1 MIKTLVKKVFGTK
14 FDRDRRRLQPLVDR
28 INRLEEEYRA
38 LSDEELRGKTD
49 EFRERIRGRT
59 GESAARLAELER
71 ALAGTVDEAEEE
83 RLRAEMGS
91 VLGRLREAEKQVLDE
106 LLPEAFAAVKNTCR
120 RLMGQT
126 WDVCGQPVT
135 WDMVPYDV
143 QLFGGIVL
151 HRGTIAEMATGEG
164 KTLVATMP
172 LYLNALSGKNVHL
185 VTVNDYLARRDAEWM
200 GRIYEFLGVTVG
212 CIQSGMEPA
221 ERRAVYALDITYGTN
236 NEFGFDYLRDNMAVQ
251 REGQVQRKYNYFN
264 AAANEIK
271 RGHYYAIID
280 EVDSILIDEARTP
293 LIISG
298 PVQVSTHQFK
308 QIMPRMK
315 TLFQKQTLLCN
326 RLAKEAREMW
336 EAGDRDEAVRLF
348 YKVKKGAPKNR
359 QLLTMLEDIE
369 IRRAMEKAEVEL
381 DARSSQAPRAEE
393 GRELREELFFTIEE
407 RSHEVDITDKGHQAL
422 SPDNPEEFVLP
433 DLSTAIVEIE
443 EDENL
448 GEEEKKRRIA
458 LLNEEINVKSEKIS
472 NALTSLRGLSLFEKD
487 VEYVI
492 QDNRVI
498 IVDTFTGRLMPGR
511 RYSDGL
517 HEALEAKEG
526 VEIQRES
533 QTLATVTIQNYFRMY
548 EKLAGMT
555 GTAET
560 EALEFKKIYNLD
572 VIVIPTNRPVI
583 RGTTT
588 TGSTGPGPRSSRR

>member
-1 MIKTLVKKVFGTK
+1 
-14 FDRDRRRLQPLVDR
+14 
-28 INRLEEEYRA
+28 
-38 LSDEELRGKTD
+38 
-49 EFRERIRGRT
+49 
-59 GESAARLAELER
+59 
-71 ALAGTVDEAEEE
+71 
-83 RLRAEMGS
+83 
-91 VLGRLREAEKQVLDE
+91 
-106 LLPEAFAAVKNTCR
+106 
-120 RLMGQT
+120 
-126 WDVCGQPVT
+126 
-135 WDMVPYDV
+135 
-143 QLFGGIVL
+143 
-151 HRGTIAEMATGEG
+151 
-164 KTLVATMP
+164 
-172 LYLNALSGKNVHL
+172 
-185 VTVNDYLARRDAEWM
+185 
-200 GRIYEFLGVTVG
+200 
-212 CIQSGMEPA
+212 EPA

-583 RGTTT
+583 RGDHHDRIYRTRAEKFKAVIEEIEDCWKREQPVLVGTVSVET
-588 TGSTGPGPRSSRR
+588 SEIVSRLLKRRKIPHQVLNARYPQ

>member
-251 REGQVQRKYNYFN
+251 REGQV
-264 AAANEIK
+264 
-271 RGHYYAIID
+271 
-280 EVDSILIDEARTP
+280 
-293 LIISG
+293 
-298 PVQVSTHQFK
+298 
-308 QIMPRMK
+308 
-315 TLFQKQTLLCN
+315 
-326 RLAKEAREMW
+326 
-336 EAGDRDEAVRLF
+336 
-348 YKVKKGAPKNR
+348 
-359 QLLTMLEDIE
+359 
-369 IRRAMEKAEVEL
+369 
-381 DARSSQAPRAEE
+381 
-393 GRELREELFFTIEE
+393 
-407 RSHEVDITDKGHQAL
+407 
-422 SPDNPEEFVLP
+422 
-433 DLSTAIVEIE
+433 
-443 EDENL
+443 
-448 GEEEKKRRIA
+448 
-458 LLNEEINVKSEKIS
+458 
-472 NALTSLRGLSLFEKD
+472 
-487 VEYVI
+487 
-492 QDNRVI
+492 
-498 IVDTFTGRLMPGR
+498 
-511 RYSDGL
+511 
-517 HEALEAKEG
+517 
-526 VEIQRES
+526 
-533 QTLATVTIQNYFRMY
+533 
-548 EKLAGMT
+548 
-555 GTAET
+555 
-560 EALEFKKIYNLD
+560 
-572 VIVIPTNRPVI
+572 
-583 RGTTT
+583 
-588 TGSTGPGPRSSRR
+588 